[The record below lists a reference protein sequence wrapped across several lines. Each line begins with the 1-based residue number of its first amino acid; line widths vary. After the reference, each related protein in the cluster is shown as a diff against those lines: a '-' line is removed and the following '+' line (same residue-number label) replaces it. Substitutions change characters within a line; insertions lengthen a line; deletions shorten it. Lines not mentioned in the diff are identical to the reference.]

1 MTAQWR
7 IRRNWSHS
15 ILTASLGRSVSWSGH
30 GIMVIVIS
38 AVREVAMLGGESGAE
53 GDDEE
58 ALSLYSRDT
67 NSPLHIQRVKTFSLN
82 NM

>member
-1 MTAQWR
+1 
-7 IRRNWSHS
+7 
-15 ILTASLGRSVSWSGH
+15 
-30 GIMVIVIS
+30 MVIVIS

>member
-1 MTAQWR
+1 MIT
-7 IRRNWSHS
+7 
-15 ILTASLGRSVSWSGH
+15 
-30 GIMVIVIS
+30 